1 MADVVLNTVDKSGAP
16 VLIENPGVCISVVL
30 SGVDTPLVVIV
41 SVVTTPLVAVL
52 VKSVYVP
59 SSSFVLKL

>member
-16 VLIENPGVCISVVL
+16 VLIENPGVCISVVC
-30 SGVDTPLVVIV
+30 VDTPAVVTV